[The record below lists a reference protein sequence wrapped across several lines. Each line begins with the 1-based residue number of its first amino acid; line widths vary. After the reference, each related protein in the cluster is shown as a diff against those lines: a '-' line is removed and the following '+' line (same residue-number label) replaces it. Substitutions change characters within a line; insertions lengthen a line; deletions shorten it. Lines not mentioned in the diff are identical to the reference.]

1 MNVQELYDEAC
12 ELHREKN
19 FDAVLKILD
28 EIKILDPKFKRAY
41 YLEAWTWELLGDSE
55 KKIYALEKILPLLD
69 FSSPEEKKFAEEILQ
84 RVYSAACEQ
93 YNKKNF
99 TATLKLLDEI
109 KKRDPTFK
117 RAYYL
122 EAKAWDGLGDSEKNF
137 RALEKILPLLDFSTP
152 EEKNFAEE
160 ILWLVYSAAQEQLEK
175 KNFDAVFK
183 LLDEIKRRAPT
194 FRAAYYLEARTWDS
208 LGNFVKEYYALE
220 KILPLLNF
228 AAPDEKDFAAEVL
241 FHLGEACAELC
252 LLDEAKNFW
261 IMVTKIL
268 SPPQTEQVLNSL
280 IFRENLRE
288 DSTPESFRALYDEY
302 KKFLADVKPFPK
314 KFYAHKKIRV
324 GFLSSGFYS
333 HAVIVQS
340 RSLLT
345 HLDKN
350 FFETYFYS
358 ARKKKDFVTEQLRA
372 TADGW
377 RDIFDLT
384 DEDAAKLIRADEID
398 ILFDLD
404 GYTRGNRLRAAAY
417 HPASVQLSGIG
428 YVNSTGLDCFDYFL
442 SDEICAGDENFFTE
456 KLIKLPHSHFCHE
469 PTTKFE
475 PADSPPCMKNNFVTF
490 GSFNQ
495 FQKMTDSILRAWKKI
510 LDAVPSSRLLLKTK
524 IFNTDD
530 GKNFVGERLKG
541 FGFDLGRVEM
551 RGFSNQY
558 LLEYADVDIALDTFP
573 YTGGVTTC
581 EALYMGVPVVSL
593 YGQRHGSR
601 FGLSILKNVGLEELA
616 VNSYDEYI
624 ARAVM
629 LAGDWELLTLLRK
642 NLRQMMKKSPLMD
655 SELYLQEIQA
665 AFKKILEESKRD
677 ERSRTL

>member
-1 MNVQELYDEAC
+1 MTVQELYDEAC
-12 ELHREKN
+12 TLHREKN
-19 FDAVLKILD
+19 FAATLKVLG
-28 EIKILDPKFKRAY
+28 EIKILDPNFKRAY

-55 KKIYALEKILPLLD
+55 KKFQALEKILPLLN
-69 FSSPEEKKFAEEILQ
+69 FSAPEEKNFAEEILQ

-99 TATLKLLDEI
+99 DAALKILDEI
-109 KKRDPTFK
+109 KMCDPNFK

-122 EAKAWDGLGDSEKNF
+122 EAKVWDDLGDSEKKF
-137 RALEKILPLLDFSTP
+137 RALEKILPLLNFSAP

-175 KNFDAVFK
+175 KNYDAVFK
-183 LLDEIKRRAPT
+183 ILDEIKRRNPK
-194 FRAAYYLEARTWDS
+194 FRSAYYLEAQTWAS

-220 KILPLLNF
+220 KILPLINFSAPEEKNF
-228 AAPDEKDFAAEVL
+228 AADVL
-241 FHLGEACAELC
+241 SHLGEACAELR
-252 LLDEAKNFW
+252 LLDEAKKFYTLT
-261 IMVTKIL
+261 TKIL
-268 SPPQTEQVLNSL
+268 SPPKTEQAVTAL

-288 DSTPESFRALYDEY
+288 DSTLESFRALYDEY
-302 KKFLADVKPFPK
+302 KKILTDIKPFPK

-324 GFLSSGFYS
+324 GFLSGNFYA
-333 HAVIVQS
+333 HVVVQWS

-345 HLDKN
+345 GLDKN
-350 FFETYFYS
+350 FFATYFYS
-358 ARKKKDFVTEQLRA
+358 ARKKKDFVTEKLRA
-372 TADGW
+372 SADGW

-404 GYTRGNRLRAAAY
+404 GYTQNNRLRAAAY

-442 SDEICAGDENFFTE
+442 SDETCAGDENFFTE
-456 KLIKLPHSHFCHE
+456 KVLKLPHSHFCYE

-475 PADSPPCMKNNFVTF
+475 PADFPPCVKNNFVTF

-495 FQKMTDSILRAWKKI
+495 FQKITDSILRAWKKI
-510 LDAVPSSRLLLKTK
+510 LDAVPDSRLLLKTK
-524 IFNTDD
+524 IFNTED
-530 GKNFVGERLKG
+530 GKKFVGGRLKS

-551 RGFSNQY
+551 RGFSSDWLAQ
-558 LLEYADVDIALDTFP
+558 YADVDIALDTFP

-593 YGQRHGSR
+593 FGQRHGSR
-601 FGLSILKNVGLEELA
+601 FGLSILKNIGLEELA
-616 VNSYDEYI
+616 VNSFDEYI

-629 LAGDWELLTLLRK
+629 LANDWELLTLLRK
-642 NLRQMMKKSPLMD
+642 NLRPMMKNSPLMD
-655 SELYLQEIQA
+655 SENYLREIQS
-665 AFKKILEESKRD
+665 AFVKILD
-677 ERSRTL
+677 EQKIFPSAKA